1 MHEAPDGPGPW
12 HRPGQTLVDVL
23 RNRAR
28 DHAGETLFGFLDPD
42 ARLAETMSYASLL
55 RRATGF
61 ARHLVCQGLS
71 GKSALLVY
79 PQGPEFVVAFFAANI
94 AGVVPVPVKLPRRR
108 EGAAAL
114 RRMAAD
120 AAAAAVLVAERQ
132 RTTVGERFASEP
144 ALAGLPALSEP
155 ADSGQDGAA
164 DVGVTVRPGD
174 VALLQYTSGS
184 TSIPKGVQVT
194 HKNLLTNSE
203 IMRVALG
210 NNRASIEVS
219 WLPMHHDMGL
229 IGCVLQPL
237 YVGFPAYFL
246 SPAAVL
252 QEPGRWLTAVS
263 RWRATLSGG
272 PNFGYELCVRRPP
285 REGSEPLDLSGWQV
299 AYNGSEPILASTV
312 ERFCDSFAAAGFSP
326 RAFYPCYGLAEA
338 TLMVT
343 CRHRSDDVRTMT
355 VDGEQLARGSVARC
369 EPGPTARRLV
379 GSGRPQPGVRLAI
392 ADPQTGRAAG
402 AGRVGEIWVAGP
414 SVAAGYRNRPGDTGA
429 IFGARLP
436 GRPGTAFLRTGDL
449 GFVDD
454 GELFVVGR
462 LHDRIVIRGRNLHPE
477 DIETTAITACA
488 PWEPTGAAVFAPG
501 DPATEDIPGI
511 VVAVELS
518 RRVNGEMHRELTG
531 RLREAI
537 GLAHGVAVSDVV
549 PVARWHLPRTTSGKV
564 RRSECAGR
572 YLSGAL

>member
-1 MHEAPDGPGPW
+1 MHEAPDEPGHW
-12 HRPGQTLVDVL
+12 HQPGQTLVELL

-42 ARLAETMSYASLL
+42 ARLVESLSYASLL
-55 RRATGF
+55 HRATGF
-61 ARHLVCQGLS
+61 ARHFVSQGLS
-71 GKSALLVY
+71 GRSALLVY

-108 EGAAAL
+108 EGTAAL

-120 AAAAAVLVAERQ
+120 AEAAAVLAAERQ
-132 RTTVGERFASEP
+132 RTAVAERFAAEP
-144 ALAGLPALSEP
+144 ALAGLPVLSEQ
-155 ADSGQDGAA
+155 AEGEQAGAA
-164 DVGVTVRPGD
+164 DVGVTVRPAD

-184 TSIPKGVQVT
+184 TSAPKGVQVT

-203 IMRVALG
+203 IMREALG
-210 NNRASIEVS
+210 NSRASVEMS

-252 QEPGRWLTAVS
+252 QEPARWLTAIS

-285 REGSEPLDLSGWQV
+285 REGSEPLDLSSWQV
-299 AYNGSEPILASTV
+299 AYNGSEPILASTI
-312 ERFCDSFAAAGFSP
+312 ERFCDSFAAAGFTP

-343 CRHRSDDVRTMT
+343 SRHCRDDLRTIA
-355 VDGEQLARGSVARC
+355 VDGEQIARGSVARC

-379 GSGRPQPGVRLAI
+379 GSGRPRPGVRLAI

-414 SVAAGYRNRPGDTGA
+414 TVAAGYRNRPEDTA
-429 IFGARLP
+429 AKFGARLD

-462 LHDRIVIRGRNLHPE
+462 LHDRIVIRGRNLYPE

-488 PWEPTGAAVFAPG
+488 RWEATGCAVFAAG
-501 DPATEDIPGI
+501 DPATGDIPGI
-511 VVAVELS
+511 VVAVELP
-518 RRVNGEMHRELTG
+518 RRVNGEGHRELTG

-537 GLAHGVAVSDVV
+537 GLAHGVTVSDVV
-549 PVARWHLPRTTSGKV
+549 PVARWHLPRTTSGKI